1 MRLEGD
7 AERLLHTTYDRGAL
21 SARGRERVLRVA
33 RTVAD
38 LEASES
44 VSKAHLMRA
53 IGLRQ
58 DAGAASGEAA

>member
-1 MRLEGD
+1 
-7 AERLLHTTYDRGAL
+7 
-21 SARGRERVLRVA
+21 VLRVA
-33 RTVAD
+33 RTIAD
-38 LEASES
+38 LEASDA